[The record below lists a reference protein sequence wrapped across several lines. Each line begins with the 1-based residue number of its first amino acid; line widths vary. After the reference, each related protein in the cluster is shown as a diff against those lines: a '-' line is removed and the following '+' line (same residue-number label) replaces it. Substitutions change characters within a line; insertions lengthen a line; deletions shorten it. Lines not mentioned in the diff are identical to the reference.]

1 MKISQLQHGETCT
14 LLLAPESGPMPALAK
29 GQEVR
34 LLFPRSGDD
43 VLLSSGSITTVVA
56 AIDEATRRRLTT
68 LRETDPARLAWVV
81 ARRDQG
87 GSAELT
93 VQVHR
98 FRSRLEWT
106 GKVSFA
112 VDERVIERVEQMADR
127 GMSSE
132 RACQWLADQVL
143 LPPNGAD
150 GHARAVATGSPD
162 TGGRFRLLGAR
173 VGVDVAPH
181 GETLRVESVVTIH
194 GVGKGLRPPEFLI
207 ESDIEFVD
215 ATIAGQMRQSVR
227 AQIERV
233 IAETDSYVALWERYQ
248 AIERE
253 NMVRRAR
260 DVGWVQYQSFEA
272 LPSGLWRFSVPDA
285 EALNRFRS
293 QLGAA
298 GHEELEADREAPP
311 ELVEDARTQ
320 PEADPRGRA
329 RAAVGT
335 VEMIRVDRREVF
347 LRPLDEESDILPPV
361 KGVLFAA
368 LQGDRKRLERREQ
381 AVRRLKSAD
390 ARLPQL
396 ALILEG
402 ENPYVRRTD
411 RVPAFTAAARKVFDL
426 DPTPEQRLAIDI
438 AVNTPDIVVIQGPP
452 GTGKTKVITAIEA
465 RLAELEEERP
475 EVAGRTL
482 LTSFQHDAVDH
493 AASKSLVFGLP
504 PVRFGGRRGDRSSA
518 DEQVQRWAV
527 QALEHVEG
535 VLAQLPEERPLAL
548 YRSVRDRVATY
559 ASGRMPDQELRELLE
574 ELGALPAGQLPTHLW
589 ERLRE
594 LRHGPVRAASGTE
607 LERELM
613 RKAVRG
619 LRTTPDAFTD
629 DGPRKARQVLARLE
643 PLLAEGETEL
653 LERAASVAPG
663 STFAELDSLLSLRD
677 ALLDRL
683 NPGDVPGERRRVDP
697 AVLDVLNATVAVLH
711 DRMRQSAGG
720 AADALQ
726 EYAASLRQDPYG
738 VRRLLEHYAAVYAAT
753 CQQAVGHHVVV
764 AKGGE
769 HVDLEFANVIVDEA
783 ARANPLD
790 LFIPMSLAKRRIIL
804 VGDHRQLPH
813 LLDPDV
819 EEALSCTVREQEQ
832 HALKESLFQRLFER
846 LPELRKSDE
855 CIRVVTLRDQFRMHP
870 VLGKFVSDVFYEP
883 YGEGFRSPRPASDFA
898 HDIAGYLRAGS
909 PVCAAWRDIPRR
921 EGEERPGRSKARTPE
936 ARWIAKELRRLL
948 VDLGTNLTIGVI
960 SFYRAQVDEIL
971 ESLVLERLAERDPD
985 GGTIGI
991 APEWRTLE
999 REGGSREE
1007 RLRVGTVDAFQ
1018 GKEFDVV
1025 FLSVTRSNAWPAGTE
1040 EERRRKFGHL
1050 MLENRL
1056 CVAMSRQRRLLVT
1069 VGDKAMFETADARS
1083 AVPGLARFLELCGGD
1098 HGLVA

>member
-14 LLLAPESGPMPALAK
+14 LLLAPESAPVPALAK

-34 LLFPRSGDD
+34 LLFPRSGED

-56 AIDEATRRRLTT
+56 AIDEATRRRLATF
-68 LRETDPARLAWVV
+68 RETDPARLAWVV
-81 ARRDQG
+81 ARRDQL

-98 FRSRLEWT
+98 FRSRIEWT

-112 VDERVIERVEQMADR
+112 VDERVIERVEHMADR

-143 LPPNGAD
+143 LPPSGAD
-150 GHARAVATGSPD
+150 GRARAIATGSPD

-173 VGVDVAPH
+173 VGVDVAPQ
-181 GETLRVESVVTIH
+181 GKTLRVESVVTIH
-194 GVGKGLRPPEFLI
+194 GVGKGFRPPEFLI
-207 ESDIEFVD
+207 ESDIEFLD
-215 ATIAGQMRQSVR
+215 STIAGQMRQSVR

-233 IAETDSYVALWERYQ
+233 IAETDSYLVLWGRYQ

-260 DVGWVQYQSFEA
+260 EVGWLPYQSFDA
-272 LPSGLWRFSVPDA
+272 LPSGLWRFRVPDA
-285 EALNRFRS
+285 EALIRFRW
-293 QLGAA
+293 QLGAS
-298 GHEELEADREAPP
+298 GYEELEADREAPP
-311 ELVEDARTQ
+311 ELVDGARMQ
-320 PEADPRGRA
+320 PEPDRRGHA

-335 VEMIRVDRREVF
+335 VEMIRVDCREVF
-347 LRPLDEESDILPPV
+347 LRPLDEESDILPPA

-402 ENPYVRRTD
+402 EAPYVRRTD
-411 RVPAFTAAARKVFDL
+411 RVPAFTAAARKVFDH

-465 RLAELEEERP
+465 RLAELEAERP
-475 EVAGRTL
+475 EIAGRTL

-493 AASKSLVFGLP
+493 AASRSLVFGLP

-527 QALEHVEG
+527 QAREHIES
-535 VLAQLPEERPLAL
+535 VLAQLPEERPLTL
-548 YRSVRDRVATY
+548 YRSVRDRVASY
-559 ASGRMPDQELRELLE
+559 ASGRMSDQELRELLE
-574 ELGALPAGQLPTHLW
+574 ELVNLPAGHLPMQMW
-589 ERLRE
+589 QRLRD
-594 LRHGPVRAASGTE
+594 LRDGPVRAASGTE
-607 LERELM
+607 LERALM
-613 RKAVRG
+613 RKAVHG
-619 LRTTPDAFTD
+619 LRTTPTAFTD
-629 DGPRKARQVLARLE
+629 DGPRKSRQVLTRLGS
-643 PLLAEGETEL
+643 LLADGEKEL
-653 LERAASVAPG
+653 LDRAASVAPG
-663 STFAELDSLLSLRD
+663 SSFSEVDALVSLRD

-683 NPGDVPGERRRVDP
+683 NPGEVPGERRNVDP
-697 AVLDVLNATVAVLH
+697 AVLDALNGTVAALH
-711 DRMRQSAGG
+711 DRMLQSTGG

-726 EYAASLRQDPYG
+726 EYAEALRQDPQG
-738 VRRLLEHYAAVYAAT
+738 VRRILEHYAAVYAAT
-753 CQQAVGHHVVV
+753 CQQAVGHHVVL

-769 HVDLEFANVIVDEA
+769 HIDLEFENVIVDEA

-790 LFIPMSLAKRRIIL
+790 LFIPMSLARRRIIL

-819 EEALSCTVREQEQ
+819 EQALSGSVREQEQ

-846 LPELRKSDE
+846 LPELRKNDE
-855 CIRVVTLRDQFRMHP
+855 FIRVVTLRDQFRMHP
-870 VLGKFVSDVFYEP
+870 ALGKFVSDVFYEP
-883 YGEGFRSPRPASDFA
+883 YGEAFRSPRPAGDFA
-898 HDIAGYLRAGS
+898 HDLAGYFRAGR
-909 PVCAAWRDIPRR
+909 PVCAAWQDIPGRK
-921 EGEERPGRSKARTPE
+921 GEERQGRSKSRTPE
-936 ARWIAKELRRLL
+936 ARWIAEELRRLL
-948 VDLGTNLTIGVI
+948 VDVGVNVTIGVI

-985 GGTIGI
+985 GGTIEI
-991 APEWRTLE
+991 APDWRTLE
-999 REGGSREE
+999 RENGTREE

-1040 EERRRKFGHL
+1040 EERRRKFGYL

-1056 CVAMSRQRRLLVT
+1056 CVAMSRQRRLLVA
-1069 VGDKAMFETADARS
+1069 VGDKTMFESADARA

>member
-1 MKISQLQHGETCT
+1 MKISQLQHGEACT
-14 LLLAPESGPMPALAK
+14 LLLAPESSRAPAPTK

-34 LLFPRSGDD
+34 LVFPRSGDD
-43 VLLSSGSITTVVA
+43 VLLTSGSITTVVVA
-56 AIDEATRRRLTT
+56 VDEVTRRRLTT

-81 ARRDQG
+81 ARRDRG
-87 GSAELT
+87 GSSELT
-93 VQVHR
+93 VQVRR

-106 GKVSFA
+106 GKVPFA
-112 VDERVIERVEQMADR
+112 IDERVIERVEQMADR
-127 GMSSE
+127 GMGSD
-132 RACQWLADQVL
+132 RACQWLADQVFL
-143 LPPNGAD
+143 AANGAD
-150 GHARAVATGSPD
+150 GRTRAIATGSPE

-173 VGVDVAPH
+173 VGVDVAPQ
-181 GETLRVESVVTIH
+181 GEVLRVDAVVTIH
-194 GVGKGLRPPEFLI
+194 GLSKGFRPPEFLI
-207 ESDIEFVD
+207 ESDLEFVD

-233 IAETDSYVALWERYQ
+233 IAESDSYIALWEKYE

-253 NMVRRAR
+253 NLIRRAR
-260 DVGWVQYQSFEA
+260 EIGWVPYQSFDA
-272 LPSGLWRFSVPDA
+272 LPNGLWRFTAPDA
-285 EALNRFRS
+285 EALSRFRH

-311 ELVEDARTQ
+311 EILEDARSL
-320 PEADPRGRA
+320 PEPGRERHA
-329 RAAVGT
+329 RTAVGT
-335 VEMIRVDRREVF
+335 VETIRVDRREVL
-347 LRPLDEESDILPPV
+347 LRPLDEESDILPPA

-368 LQGDRKRLERREQ
+368 LGGDRKRLERREQ

-402 ENPYVRRTD
+402 GNPYVRRTD

-426 DPTPEQRLAIDI
+426 DPTPEQRLAIEI

-452 GTGKTKVITAIEA
+452 GTGKTKVITAIQA

-475 EVAGRTL
+475 AVAGRTL

-518 DEQVQRWAV
+518 DEQVERWAV
-527 QALEHVEG
+527 QAREHVEG
-535 VLAQLPEERPLAL
+535 ELAHLPEERPLAQ
-548 YRSVRDRVATY
+548 YRSVRDRAAMY
-559 ASGRMPDQELRELLE
+559 ASGRMSDEELRELLE
-574 ELGALPAGQLPTHLW
+574 ELVGLPAGQIPTPQW
-589 ERLRE
+589 ERLRD
-594 LRHGPVRAASGTE
+594 LHHGPVPAASGTE

-619 LRTTPDAFTD
+619 LRTTPEAFAD
-629 DGPRKARQVLARLE
+629 DGPRKARQVLTRLQH
-643 PLLAEGETEL
+643 LLADGDKEL
-653 LERAASVAPG
+653 LEKAAAVAPG
-663 STFAELDSLLSLRD
+663 SMFAGLGSLVSLRD

-697 AVLDVLNATVAVLH
+697 AILDVLNATVAALH
-711 DRMRQSAGG
+711 DRMRESSGG

-726 EYAASLRQDPYG
+726 EYAAALHQDPHG

-753 CQQAVGHHVVV
+753 CQQAVGRHVVV

-769 HVDLEFANVIVDEA
+769 QADLEFENVIVDEA

-819 EEALSCTVREQEQ
+819 EEALTGTVRAQEQ
-832 HALKESLFQRLFER
+832 HALEESLFQRLFER
-846 LPELRKSDE
+846 LPQLGTNDSF
-855 CIRVVTLRDQFRMHP
+855 IRVVTLRDQFRMHP
-870 VLGKFVSDVFYEP
+870 VLGEFVSDVFYEP
-883 YGEGFRSPRPASDFA
+883 HREGFRSPRPASDFE
-898 HDIAGYLRAGS
+898 HDIAGYVRAGR
-909 PVCAAWRDIPRR
+909 PVCAAWRDVPRR
-921 EGEERPGRSKARTPE
+921 EGEEQPGRSKARVPE

-948 VDLGTNLTIGVI
+948 IDTGANVTIGVI

-971 ESLVLERLAERDPD
+971 ESLVFERLAERDSD
-985 GGTIGI
+985 GGTIEI
-991 APEWRTLE
+991 AREWRTLE
-999 REGGSREE
+999 REDGSREE

-1069 VGDKAMFETADARS
+1069 VGDMAMFATAEARD
-1083 AVPGLARFLELCGGD
+1083 AVPGLSRFLELCGGD